1 MKQRIFGWIS
11 VLIGIVMAL
20 AAIELTAIAWLYLE
34 EGRYVSAEE
43 LFQRA
48 QNTYVR
54 DLTKGSACRYVDTLY
69 PHPYV
74 AFVHHANPPC
84 GLPNVNNVG
93 LLNTDFPTVKRDDV
107 YTVLVVGGSVSSQL
121 AQNIP
126 APAPRF
132 LEEELNK
139 RFVSPNGKP
148 FLVLNGGD
156 GAWKEPQSFILFSL
170 YASSVDAVITVDG
183 YNEHYMFRSY
193 TEERLERPLSN
204 FADVNPFV
212 ADENFGD
219 AAIGWVMGR
228 VAGSLAQMPVL
239 GHSHAAYMVVRG
251 IEAAAKGRDIVKGDK
266 TKKTTLTSIFALPS
280 DIKGNGEKVFQTQLA
295 LYQKYTRA
303 IEAVAKDNDV
313 RTAYFLQ
320 PVPSWGKTLTEE
332 EKRAASANWTDPVL
346 YRRIVDGMLAL
357 RERGLPVFDLGDL
370 LKDVPET
377 IYADD
382 IHFIRDTKGDSK
394 GYRLM
399 ATRVAD
405 DLAKTWNLKAKT
417 GN

>member
-11 VLIGIVMAL
+11 TLIGIVFAL

-34 EGRYVSAEE
+34 DGRYVSAEE
-43 LFQRA
+43 LFQRT

-54 DLTKGSACRYVDTLY
+54 DLTKGTACRYVDTLY

-93 LLNTDFPTVKRDDV
+93 LFNTDFPTLKRSDV

-121 AQNIP
+121 TQNWA
-126 APAPRF
+126 APAPRY
-132 LEEELNK
+132 LEEELN
-139 RFVSPNGKP
+139 RRYVSPNGKP
-148 FLVLNGGD
+148 WLVLNGGD

-183 YNEHYMFRSY
+183 YNEHYMFFSY
-193 TEERLERPLSN
+193 TEERLERPLTN

-228 VAGSLAQMPVL
+228 LAGWLAQQPLL
-239 GHSHAAYMVVRG
+239 GDSHAAYMIVRG
-251 IEAAAKGRDIVKGDK
+251 IEAAAKGKDVFKADK
-266 TKKTTLTSIFALPS
+266 TKKTTLNSIFALPS
-280 DIKGNGEKVFQTQLA
+280 DIRGNGEKVFQTQLA

-303 IEAVAKDNDV
+303 IEAVAKDNNV
-313 RTAYFLQ
+313 KTAYFIQ

-332 EKRAASANWTDPVL
+332 EKRAAGRNMTDPVL
-346 YRRIVDGMLAL
+346 YRRIVEGMMTL
-357 RERGLPVFDLGDL
+357 RERGLAVFDLGDL
-370 LKDVPET
+370 LKDVTET
-377 IYADD
+377 VYADD
-382 IHFIRDTKGDSK
+382 IHFIRDTNGDSK

-399 ATRVAD
+399 AKRVAD
-405 DLAKTWNLKAKT
+405 DLAKSWDLKAKT
-417 GN
+417 AN

>member
-1 MKQRIFGWIS
+1 MKQRIFGLIS
-11 VLIGIVMAL
+11 LLIGIVMAL
-20 AAIELTAIAWLYLE
+20 AVIELTAIAWLFLE
-34 EGRYVSAEE
+34 EGRFVSAVD
-43 LFQRA
+43 LFQRT

-54 DLTKGSACRYVDTLY
+54 DATKGTNCRYVDTLY
-69 PHPYV
+69 PHPYL
-74 AFVHHANPPC
+74 AFVHHGNPPC
-84 GLPNVNNVG
+84 GMPNINNIG
-93 LLNTDFPTVKRDDV
+93 LLNTDFPTVKPTDRYV
-107 YTVLVVGGSVSSQL
+107 VLLVGGSVASQL
-121 AQNIP
+121 AQNWP

-156 GAWKEPQSFILFSL
+156 GAWKEPQSFILFSM
-170 YASSVDAVITVDG
+170 YATSVDAVLTVDG

-204 FADVNPFV
+204 FTDVNPFV

-228 VAGSLAQMPVL
+228 IAGTLAQMPLL

-251 IEAAAKGRDIVKGDK
+251 IEAAAKGKDVFKADK
-266 TKKTTLTSIFALPS
+266 SKRTTLTSIFALPA
-280 DIKGNGEKVFQTQLA
+280 DIKGNGEKVFALQLL

-303 IEAVAKDNDV
+303 IEALAKDNSV
-313 RTAYFLQ
+313 
-320 PVPSWGKTLTEE
+320 KTLTDE
-332 EKRAASANWTDPVL
+332 EKRAAGGNLADPVL
-346 YRRIVDGMLAL
+346 YRRMVEGMLTL
-357 RERGLPVFDLGDL
+357 RDRGMAMFDLGEM
-370 LKDVPET
+370 LKDEKDT

-382 IHFIRDTKGDSK
+382 IHFIRDEKGDSK

-399 ATRVAD
+399 ARLVAD
-405 DLAKTWNLKAKT
+405 DLAKTWDLKAK
-417 GN
+417 

>member
-1 MKQRIFGWIS
+1 MKQRIFGLIS
-11 VLIGIVMAL
+11 ALVGIVMAL
-20 AAIELTAIAWLYLE
+20 AAVELTAIVWLYLE

-43 LFQRA
+43 LFQRT

-84 GLPNVNNVG
+84 GLANVNNIG
-93 LLNTDFPTVKRDDV
+93 LLNTDFPTLKRDDV
-107 YTVLVVGGSVSSQL
+107 YTVLVVGGSVASQL
-121 AQNIP
+121 AQNIAP
-126 APAPRF
+126 PAPRF

-139 RFVSPNGKP
+139 RFVSPTGKP
-148 FLVLNGGD
+148 FLVLNGAD
-156 GAWKEPQSFILFSL
+156 GAWKEPQSFILFSM
-170 YASSVDAVITVDG
+170 YATSVDAVLTVDG

-239 GHSHAAYMVVRG
+239 GHSHAAYMIVRG
-251 IEAAAKGRDIVKGDK
+251 IEAAAKGRDVVKGDK
-266 TKKTTLTSIFALPS
+266 GKKTTLNSIFALPA
-280 DIKGNGEKVFQTQLA
+280 DIKGNGEKVFQTQMM

-303 IEAVAKDNDV
+303 IEAVAKDNNV

-320 PVPSWGKTLTEE
+320 PVPSWGKVLTPEE
-332 EKRAASANWTDPVL
+332 TRAIGGRTADPAI
-346 YRRIVDGMLAL
+346 YRRVIEGMLTL
-357 RERGLPVFDLGDL
+357 RDRGLAIYDLGDL

-377 IYADD
+377 IYDDD
-382 IHFIRDTKGDSK
+382 IHFIRDAKGDSK
-394 GYRLM
+394 GYRIM
-399 ATRVAD
+399 AKRVAD
-405 DLAKTWNLKAKT
+405 DLARTWNLKEK
-417 GN
+417 